1 VKEIDMS
8 YEERQR
14 HQQLEEQAKSLRDQ
28 LEAGDPYDRLTR
40 GEALHLLTLVES
52 MIEMVSPERWDRALV
67 TIAEEVSRRVGAF
80 PRG

>member
-1 VKEIDMS
+1 MS

-14 HQQLEEQAKSLRDQ
+14 YQQLQEGAKSLRDQ
-28 LEAGDPYDRLTR
+28 LESGDPYDELTR

-52 MIEMVSPERWDRALV
+52 MIELVSPERWDRALV

-80 PRG
+80 PRN